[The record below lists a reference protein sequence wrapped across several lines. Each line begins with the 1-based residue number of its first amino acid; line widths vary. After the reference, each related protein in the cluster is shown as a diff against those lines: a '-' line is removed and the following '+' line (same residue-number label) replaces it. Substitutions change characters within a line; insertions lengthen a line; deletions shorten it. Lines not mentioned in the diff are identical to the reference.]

1 MKAHE
6 KLSQLW
12 YEMKAEDNCIQY
24 VDEMISQ
31 LKTLTTE
38 TNTLTKET
46 IKTKLLTL
54 VDTYVVETPQQITK
68 LVSSATPQ
76 NEAYEK

>member
-1 MKAHE
+1 MQQTSKKAHE
-6 KLSQLW
+6 KLSELW
-12 YEMKAEDNCIQY
+12 YDVKQEGNCIQY

-31 LKTLTTE
+31 LKTLSTE

-54 VDTYVVETPQQITK
+54 VDK
-68 LVSSATPQ
+68 L
-76 NEAYEK
+76 

>member
-54 VDTYVVETPQQITK
+54 VDTYVVETPQQITELIENYDK
-68 LVSSATPQ
+68 Q
-76 NEAYEK
+76 

>member
-1 MKAHE
+1 MTNNAHE

-12 YEMKAEDNCIQY
+12 YEMKSEGNCIQY

-31 LKTLTTE
+31 LETLGTE

-54 VDTYVVETPQQITK
+54 VDK
-68 LVSSATPQ
+68 LV
-76 NEAYEK
+76 

>member
-31 LKTLTTE
+31 LKTLSTE

-54 VDTYVVETPQQITK
+54 VDK
-68 LVSSATPQ
+68 L
-76 NEAYEK
+76 

>member
-12 YEMKAEDNCIQY
+12 YDMKDEGNSTEY

-31 LKTLTTE
+31 LETLGTE
-38 TNTLTKET
+38 SNTLTKET
-46 IKTKLLTL
+46 IRIKLFLLLDKLTKL
-54 VDTYVVETPQQITK
+54 
-68 LVSSATPQ
+68 
-76 NEAYEK
+76 

>member
-12 YEMKAEDNCIQY
+12 YEMKTEGDCTEY

-31 LKTLTTE
+31 LETLGTE
-38 TNTLTKET
+38 TNTLTKERIR
-46 IKTKLLTL
+46 IKLFFLLDKLAR
-54 VDTYVVETPQQITK
+54 QK
-68 LVSSATPQ
+68 
-76 NEAYEK
+76 

>member
-12 YEMKAEDNCIQY
+12 YDMKDESDCTDY

-31 LKTLTTE
+31 LETLGTE

-46 IKTKLLTL
+46 IRIKLFLL
-54 VDTYVVETPQQITK
+54 LDKLAKQI
-68 LVSSATPQ
+68 
-76 NEAYEK
+76 

>member
-1 MKAHE
+1 MTNNAHE
-6 KLSQLW
+6 KLSHLL
-12 YEMKAEDNCIQY
+12 YEMKSECNCIQY

-31 LKTLTTE
+31 LETLGTE

-54 VDTYVVETPQQITK
+54 VDK
-68 LVSSATPQ
+68 LV
-76 NEAYEK
+76 

>member
-1 MKAHE
+1 MSTKLIQQINMTKNAHE

-12 YEMKAEDNCIQY
+12 YDMKAEGNCIQY

-31 LKTLTTE
+31 LETLGTE

-54 VDTYVVETPQQITK
+54 IDK
-68 LVSSATPQ
+68 LV
-76 NEAYEK
+76 

>member
-1 MKAHE
+1 MSKNAHE

-12 YEMKAEDNCIQY
+12 YEMKAEGNCIKY

-31 LKTLTTE
+31 LETLGTE

-54 VDTYVVETPQQITK
+54 IDK
-68 LVSSATPQ
+68 LV
-76 NEAYEK
+76 

>member
-12 YEMKAEDNCIQY
+12 YDMKDEDNCTEY

-31 LKTLTTE
+31 LETLGTE

-46 IKTKLLTL
+46 IRVKLFLLLDKLTK
-54 VDTYVVETPQQITK
+54 QI
-68 LVSSATPQ
+68 
-76 NEAYEK
+76 

>member
-12 YEMKAEDNCIQY
+12 YEMKAEGDCTEY

-31 LKTLTTE
+31 LETLGTE
-38 TNTLTKET
+38 TNTITKESIR
-46 IKTKLLTL
+46 IKLFFLLDKLAR
-54 VDTYVVETPQQITK
+54 QK
-68 LVSSATPQ
+68 
-76 NEAYEK
+76 